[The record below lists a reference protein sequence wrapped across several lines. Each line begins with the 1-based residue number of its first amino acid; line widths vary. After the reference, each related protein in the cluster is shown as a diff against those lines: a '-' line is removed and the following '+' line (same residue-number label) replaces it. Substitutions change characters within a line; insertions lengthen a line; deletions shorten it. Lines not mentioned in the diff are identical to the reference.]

1 MMTGNTPAR
10 AAPRMT
16 NPTTTTAVLGCH
28 QMSAAAPTLTAMPP
42 ADHAPGGD
50 GPCLEGETDPDGGEG
65 TPVAEGC
72 KPCARRGQAQMAAKV
87 AGFPLAGADFEAG
100 VDEEHDQ
107 PQGQD
112 GHDPPAG
119 PGR

>member
-1 MMTGNTPAR
+1 MRCGVQAMRTGNTPAR
-10 AAPRMT
+10 SAP
-16 NPTTTTAVLGCH
+16 
-28 QMSAAAPTLTAMPP
+28 SA
-42 ADHAPGGD
+42 G
-50 GPCLEGETDPDGGEG
+50 
-65 TPVAEGC
+65 
-72 KPCARRGQAQMAAKV
+72 RGQAQMAAKV

-119 PGR
+119 PGC